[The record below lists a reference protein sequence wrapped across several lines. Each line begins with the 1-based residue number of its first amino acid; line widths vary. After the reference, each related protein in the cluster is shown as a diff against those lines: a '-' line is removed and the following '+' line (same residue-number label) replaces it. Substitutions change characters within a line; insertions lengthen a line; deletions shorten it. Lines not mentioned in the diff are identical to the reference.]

1 MRILCKGKCSP
12 HKKENG
18 FECFPPDVQSLSRH
32 AKKHHQEQ
40 LEKKDG
46 ILRRTE
52 VEDPIV
58 ARFLR
63 ESHGQGPILVNA
75 TKKAIKVNFR
85 STRLNAMKTE
95 DANAYIK
102 AKDERLLILRGLA
115 DHANPNLNDNL
126 AKIYFAVIESALLI
140 IPIIPPKGTT

>member
-1 MRILCKGKCSP
+1 MYTSP
-12 HKKENG
+12 FSHELKSSTQSYHHG

-95 DANAYIK
+95 DANELNLGGK
-102 AKDERLLILRGLA
+102 AGPSAVGVNAGKKTRRNGLTRLK
-115 DHANPNLNDNL
+115 N
-126 AKIYFAVIESALLI
+126 
-140 IPIIPPKGTT
+140 